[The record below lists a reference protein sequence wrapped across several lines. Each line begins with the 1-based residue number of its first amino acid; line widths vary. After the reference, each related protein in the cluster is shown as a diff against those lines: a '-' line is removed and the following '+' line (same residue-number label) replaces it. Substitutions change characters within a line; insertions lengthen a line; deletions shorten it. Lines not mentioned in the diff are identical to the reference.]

1 MTVYYLY
8 ALSINRHHKAVDA
21 TPIHFSVEW
30 RSQNKSPKESDTR
43 PHRAAQGSIN
53 VFARWLQC
61 AFQLKRGSLGHAGL
75 PPQRLDRFKRFC
87 NVRCCDEPTD
97 RHICRPRL
105 SSFTTGHSLIFHLLL
120 ELPIRDSNRFDSLCE
135 SILIDSFCKKKSA
148 FRFTSCHAGFA
159 LNK

>member
-8 ALSINRHHKAVDA
+8 ALSINRHHNAVDA

-53 VFARWLQC
+53 VFARWRQC
-61 AFQLKRGSLGHAGL
+61 AFQLKRGSFGHAGL
-75 PPQRLDRFKRFC
+75 SPSASRSVQAFLQCSLLWRTHRQTHMQTTSLVFH
-87 NVRCCDEPTD
+87 N
-97 RHICRPRL
+97 RPFPYFP
-105 SSFTTGHSLIFHLLL
+105 STTRAFQFA
-120 ELPIRDSNRFDSLCE
+120 IRIDSIRYANRFE
-135 SILIDSFCKKKSA
+135 SIPFCKKSA

>member
-8 ALSINRHHKAVDA
+8 ALSINRHHNAVDA

-30 RSQNKSPKESDTR
+30 RSRNKSPKESDTR

-53 VFARWLQC
+53 VFARWRQC
-61 AFQLKRGSLGHAGL
+61 AFQLKRGSFGHAGP
-75 PPQRLDRFKRFC
+75 PPQHLDRFKRFC

-120 ELPIRDSNRFDSLCE
+120 EHSKSRFESILFVMRIDSNRFLFVKNRPFDSLVAMQV
-135 SILIDSFCKKKSA
+135 L
-148 FRFTSCHAGFA
+148 H
-159 LNK
+159 